1 MSPAA
6 PDRIRPI
13 AIALIRDAAGRL
25 LVTSTDD
32 PVTGRTFVR
41 PPGGGIEPGELAI
54 DTIVRELDEELGL
67 AVESP
72 RLLGVI
78 EHVFDFA
85 GHTLHEHVFVLAV
98 EAAADAVL
106 PSVTDAGH
114 PVWWLAVDRFQ
125 DPALDLVPA
134 GLLRYVESHPH

>member
-1 MSPAA
+1 MTAA
-6 PDRIRPI
+6 PPDRIRAI
-13 AIALIRDAAGRL
+13 AIAIVRDAAGRL
-25 LVTSTDD
+25 LVTSTVD
-32 PVTGRTFVR
+32 PVTGRTLAR
-41 PPGGGIEPGELAI
+41 PPGGGIEPGERAT

-114 PVWWLAVDRFQ
+114 PVWWLPVDRFK